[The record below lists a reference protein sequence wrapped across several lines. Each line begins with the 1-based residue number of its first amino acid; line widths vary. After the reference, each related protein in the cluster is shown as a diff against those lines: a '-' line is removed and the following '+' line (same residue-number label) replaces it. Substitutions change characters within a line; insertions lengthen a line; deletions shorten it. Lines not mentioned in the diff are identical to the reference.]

1 MHLRDTHP
9 APALQSTVHGHP
21 ERPGA
26 ADRKGQGMRRMATIM
41 MTVAM
46 LAMALSGAA
55 APALA
60 QATADQYGAVEE
72 TDLVAELAVECPE
85 NQPRA
90 IGYRLVTTGVES
102 LTTVALTDEDGDGVL
117 TGTQTFPRFPPG
129 GGAEPIAV
137 DDVRVV
143 APDGSTVEQFG
154 PVTLD
159 RDVIVL
165 PASVSLCDGGG
176 PGPDDGQYDPGDG
189 SDRQSVPG
197 GAGTALLPETGGASL
212 PMVLGAGAL
221 LVVGGLLLR
230 GIRR

>member
-1 MHLRDTHP
+1 M
-9 APALQSTVHGHP
+9 
-21 ERPGA
+21 
-26 ADRKGQGMRRMATIM
+26 
-41 MTVAM
+41 
-46 LAMALSGAA
+46 
-55 APALA
+55 
-60 QATADQYGAVEE
+60 
-72 TDLVAELAVECPE
+72 ECPE

-102 LTTVALTDEDGDGVL
+102 LTSVALTDEDGDGVL

-129 GGAEPIAV
+129 GGAEPITV

-165 PASVSLCDGGG
+165 AASVSLCDSGG
-176 PGPDDGQYDPGDG
+176 PGPDGGQYDPGNG
-189 SDRQSVPG
+189 SDRQSAPG

-221 LVVGGLLLR
+221 LVGGGLLVR

>member
-1 MHLRDTHP
+1 
-9 APALQSTVHGHP
+9 
-21 ERPGA
+21 
-26 ADRKGQGMRRMATIM
+26 MRRMATIV

-46 LAMALSGAA
+46 LAAALSGA

-102 LTTVALTDEDGDGVL
+102 LTTVALTDGDGDGVL

-129 GGAEPIAV
+129 GGAEPITV

-143 APDGSTVEQFG
+143 APDGGTVEQFG

-159 RDVIVL
+159 RGVIVL

-176 PGPDDGQYDPGDG
+176 PGPDGGQYDPGDG
-189 SDRQSVPG
+189 SDRQSAPG

-221 LVVGGLLLR
+221 LVGGGLLR

>member
-1 MHLRDTHP
+1 
-9 APALQSTVHGHP
+9 
-21 ERPGA
+21 
-26 ADRKGQGMRRMATIM
+26 
-41 MTVAM
+41 
-46 LAMALSGAA
+46 
-55 APALA
+55 
-60 QATADQYGAVEE
+60 
-72 TDLVAELAVECPE
+72 VAELAVECPE

-102 LTTVALTDEDGDGVL
+102 LTSVALTDEDGDGVL

-129 GGAEPIAV
+129 GGAEPITV

-165 PASVSLCDGGG
+165 PASVSLCDSGG
-176 PGPDDGQYDPGDG
+176 PGPDGGQYDPGDG
-189 SDRQSVPG
+189 SDRQSAPG

-221 LVVGGLLLR
+221 LVGGGLLVR

>member
-1 MHLRDTHP
+1 
-9 APALQSTVHGHP
+9 
-21 ERPGA
+21 
-26 ADRKGQGMRRMATIM
+26 MRQMATIV

-46 LAMALSGAA
+46 LAAALSGAA
-55 APALA
+55 APGLA
-60 QATADQYGAVEE
+60 QAADQYGAVEE

-129 GGAEPIAV
+129 GGAEPITV

-165 PASVSLCDGGG
+165 AASVSLCDGGG
-176 PGPDDGQYDPGDG
+176 PGPDGDQYHPGNG
-189 SDRQSVPG
+189 SDRQSAPG

-212 PMVLGAGAL
+212 PLVLGAGAL
-221 LVVGGLLLR
+221 LVGGGLLVR